1 MAELH
6 VAHEVVAV
14 RVHAEDLHEVGGLH
28 AVALRLRH
36 LLALGE
42 QETVAEHGV
51 RDGQPRRH
59 EHSRPDHAVKA
70 RDVLADE
77 VVLHGPAGFELAFA
91 ALVAV
96 ADAGEVREQRVGP
109 HVGNMSLVKRHGHAP
124 VERGTADGEVF
135 QAALHERDDLV
146 ATGFRA
152 DEVGMLVVE
161 LEQRLLELGQL
172 EEPVLLAAGLLHR
185 ALAVGADELAVLV
198 LLEVGLGVVSFL
210 VHTIPAFVA
219 ALVAVALVVEVLPEL
234 LHGAGMARLSRA
246 HEIGVGDVEKIPHV
260 AESRLHGV
268 APFLRRH
275 ALRGGRVG
283 DLLAML
289 VHAGDER
296 HVVAIHALV
305 ARDGVGCDGGVRRAQ
320 MRCGI
325 HVINRCG
332 ERIGS
337 L

>member
-1 MAELH
+1 M
-6 VAHEVVAV
+6 
-14 RVHAEDLHEVGGLH
+14 
-28 AVALRLRH
+28 
-36 LLALGE
+36 
-42 QETVAEHGV
+42 AEHGV

-219 ALVAVALVVEVLPEL
+219 ALVAVALVV
-234 LHGAGMARLSRA
+234 
-246 HEIGVGDVEKIPHV
+246 
-260 AESRLHGV
+260 
-268 APFLRRH
+268 
-275 ALRGGRVG
+275 
-283 DLLAML
+283 
-289 VHAGDER
+289 
-296 HVVAIHALV
+296 
-305 ARDGVGCDGGVRRAQ
+305 
-320 MRCGI
+320 
-325 HVINRCG
+325 
-332 ERIGS
+332 
-337 L
+337 

>member
-14 RVHAEDLHEVGGLH
+14 RVNTEDLHEVGGLH

-42 QETVAEHGV
+42 QEAVAEHGV

-59 EHSRPDHAVKA
+59 EHSRPDHAVEA
-70 RDVLADE
+70 RDILADE

-91 ALVAV
+91 GLVAV
-96 ADAGEVREQRVGP
+96 TDAGEVREQRVGP
-109 HVGNMSLVKRHGHAP
+109 HVGNMPLVKRHGHAP

-146 ATGFRA
+146 AAGFRT
-152 DEVGMLVVE
+152 DEVGVLVVE
-161 LEQRLLELGQL
+161 LKQRLLELGQL

-198 LLEVGLGVVSFL
+198 LLEVGLGVVGFL
-210 VHTIPAFVA
+210 VHAVPALVA

-234 LHGAGMARLSRA
+234 LHGAGVARLSRA
-246 HEIGVGDVEKIPHV
+246 HKIGVGDVEKIPHV
-260 AESRLHGV
+260 AEGRLHGV

-275 ALRGGRVG
+275 ALRSGRVG
-283 DLLAML
+283 NLLAML

-296 HVVAIHALV
+296 HVVAVHALV
-305 ARDGVGCDGGVRRAQ
+305 TRNRVGRDGGVRRAQ
-320 MRCGI
+320 VRGGI
-325 HVINRCG
+325 HVVNGCG